1 MSAIT
6 EIPIILKI
14 LLMFVFGA
22 CSANNSGNS
31 KEKTQPKNHAI
42 LFHRQKEP
50 NENAFSFLLPQNW
63 TVSGGITR
71 VDPNSSGGSGNAI
84 EAKLYLKLSS
94 PDEMAT
100 ICWLPDTR
108 FYDMQRCPTRNLIG
122 SMFPTGSNYNGM
134 MVLPILNPEQFV
146 LQVAIP
152 FAHPHAQQVKIVQ
165 IQALPELAAQYRQ
178 LSVKMLSG
186 YAFNYTA
193 GIATIEYNE
202 NTISYLEKMVCVIE
216 DYGQAG
222 AGLWGNKE
230 TWYVRTEKGK
240 LESMAPVF
248 ATIGQ
253 SVKLN
258 PEWISR
264 EIRSQQTNSQIAI
277 ETQRYVANIDK
288 EITEHRA
295 RTNAEINND
304 MYLNLTG
311 QEEYTNPFT
320 GETERGTNEWIYRW
334 ENELGDVIYSDNQ
347 SYSPNSDNNLQIKG
361 FKRSEI
367 RKRSE

>member
-1 MSAIT
+1 MNAIT
-6 EIPIILKI
+6 NIHLMLD
-14 LLMFVFGA
+14 LLIMLIFGG
-22 CSANNSGNS
+22 CSGEKSSETAGN
-31 KEKTQPKNHAI
+31 KGQAGKQVVV
-42 LFHRQKEP
+42 FHRQKEP

-71 VDPNSSGGSGNAI
+71 VDPNSSGGSANSI
-84 EAKLYLKLSS
+84 EAKLYMKLSS
-94 PDEMAT
+94 PDEKAT

-122 SMFPTGSNYNGM
+122 SMFLTGSNYNGM

-152 FAHPHAQQVKIVQ
+152 FAHPHAQQLKIVQ

-193 GIATIEYNE
+193 AIASIEYNE
-202 NTISYLEKMVCVIE
+202 NTVTYLEKMVCVIE

-264 EIRSQQTNSQIAI
+264 EIRSQQTNSQVAS
-277 ETQRYVANIDK
+277 ETQRYIANIDK

-295 RTNAEINND
+295 HTNAEINND
-304 MYLNLTG
+304 MFLNLTG
-311 QEEYTNPFT
+311 QEDYKNPFS
-320 GETERGTNEWIYRW
+320 GETERGTNEWNYRW

-347 SYSPNSDNNLQIKG
+347 NYCPNKDENITIRG

-367 RKRSE
+367 RKR